1 MEPTFVALNTRLV
14 LLDEDFNLT
23 FITRH
28 DPRLCVFDKNLGPEI
43 ILIYYFT
50 DLLFF
55 ALSFSNYFKVVVA
68 CLFTFKNELGE
79 LNLSLASSCSIK
91 SQPTAVLCAP
101 NIRS

>member
-28 DPRLCVFDKNLGPEI
+28 DPRLYVFDKNLGSEI

-68 CLFTFKNELGE
+68 CLFTFKNELSE
-79 LNLSLASSCSIK
+79 LNLSLASCSIK
-91 SQPTAVLCAP
+91 SQSTAVLCAP
-101 NIRS
+101 NVRS